1 MKKKIFIH
9 CLVIL
14 KSRPQHQYQYLNT
27 EVIVC
32 VVGVP
37 ERTSAPCVFQVS
49 SSSFLCGGCWGGGG
63 GGGVVGQVGVLLMLH
78 SDQSFQG
85 TPVQLDSRTD
95 TRPEN
100 RQTIK

>member
-49 SSSFLCGGCWGGGG
+49 SSSFLCGGCWGG
-63 GGGVVGQVGVLLMLH
+63 VDGQVGVLLMLH

-85 TPVQLDSRTD
+85 TPVRLDSRTD
-95 TRPEN
+95 THPEN